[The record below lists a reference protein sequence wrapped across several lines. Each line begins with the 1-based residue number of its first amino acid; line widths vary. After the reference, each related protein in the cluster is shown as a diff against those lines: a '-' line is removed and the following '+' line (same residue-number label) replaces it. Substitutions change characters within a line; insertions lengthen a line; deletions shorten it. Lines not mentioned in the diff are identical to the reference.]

1 MSRTI
6 DIIDEVQQ
14 NFIDSSYDTNCNRAF
29 PNVAD
34 GLKPG
39 QRAILWEMYT
49 KKYFSS
55 KPHVKSA
62 KIDGGVAALWWP
74 HGTTAI
80 YETFARMSQT
90 FTNNVPLVDFHG
102 ANGNIILGGDA
113 IASDRYTEAR
123 LSPICEEGMLQNIDK
138 DVVDMQLNFSEDE
151 YWPTLLPAV
160 FPNLLVNGTQGIG
173 GYFNYAC

>member
-1 MSRTI
+1 MSKII

-14 NFIDSSYDTNCNRAF
+14 NFVDSSYDVNTNRAF

-39 QRAILWEMYT
+39 QRACLWEMYT
-49 KKYFSS
+49 KKYLSS

-74 HGTTAI
+74 HGTSAI
-80 YETFARMSQT
+80 YETFARMSQP
-90 FTNNVPLVDFHG
+90 FTNNSPLVDFHG

-113 IASDRYTEAR
+113 LAADRYTEVR
-123 LSPICEEGMLQNIDK
+123 LSSLCEEGMLEGINK
-138 DVVDMQLNFSEDE
+138 NTVDMQLNFSEDE
-151 YWPTLLPAV
+151 EWPTLLPAV
-160 FPNLLVNGTQGIG
+160 FPNPLVDRKSVV
-173 GYFNYAC
+173 